1 MANISEIQQIARK
14 LGLTNIAS
22 GAVNLQDETLSNTDY
37 LLKVLSAELEAVE
50 NASLMKR
57 RQASGLPHRIFS
69 LDKLN
74 KGIAWQVEQLE
85 KLDWIDST
93 EDLVI
98 IGKCDT
104 GKTSLAV
111 HLAEKALKNG
121 ERVFYSDIDTFLEIM
136 RNKEHID
143 KFHRKF
149 RYMLSCGLIIIDE
162 IMYVT
167 ISPADLPLFYRAV
180 NFLKE
185 ERSIVFITNCELS
198 EWTQA
203 AEDHHLMQT
212 LTEKLMSTSQL
223 IRMT

>member
-37 LLKVLSAELEAVE
+37 LLKVLSGELEAVE

-57 RQASGLPHRIFS
+57 RQASELPHRTFS

-85 KLDWIDST
+85 KLDWIDDT

-121 ERVFYSDIDTFLEIM
+121 ERVFYADIDTFLETM

-143 KFHRKF
+143 KYHRKF

-185 ERSIVFITNCELS
+185 ERSIVFITNRELS

-212 LTEKLMSTSQL
+212 LTEKIMSTSQL

>member
-1 MANISEIQQIARK
+1 MASISEIQEIARK
-14 LGLTNIAS
+14 LGLLNIAN
-22 GAVNLQDETLSNTDY
+22 GKVDLNNETLSNTDY
-37 LLKVLSAELEAVE
+37 LLNILKSELETVE
-50 NASLMKR
+50 NAALIKR
-57 RQASGLPHRIFS
+57 RQASQLPHRTFS
-69 LDKLN
+69 IDKLN
-74 KGIAWQVEQLE
+74 KGIAWQIEQLE
-85 KLDWIDST
+85 KLDWIENA
-93 EDLVI
+93 EDLII

-121 ERVFYSDIDTFLEIM
+121 ERVFYADIDTFLEII
-136 RNKEHID
+136 RHKDHVD

-167 ISPADLPLFYRAV
+167 ISPDDLPLFYRSV

-185 ERSIVFITNCELS
+185 ERSMIFITNRELS
-198 EWTQA
+198 DWTQV

>member
-1 MANISEIQQIARK
+1 
-14 LGLTNIAS
+14 
-22 GAVNLQDETLSNTDY
+22 
-37 LLKVLSAELEAVE
+37 
-50 NASLMKR
+50 MKR
-57 RQASGLPHRIFS
+57 RQASGLPHRTFS

-85 KLDWIDST
+85 KLDWIDNT
-93 EDLVI
+93 EDVVI

-121 ERVFYSDIDTFLEIM
+121 ERVFYADIDTFLEIM
-136 RNKEHID
+136 RNKEQID
-143 KFHRKF
+143 KYHRKF

-167 ISPADLPLFYRAV
+167 ISP
-180 NFLKE
+180 E
-185 ERSIVFITNCELS
+185 G
-198 EWTQA
+198 
-203 AEDHHLMQT
+203 HHLMQT

>member
-22 GAVNLQDETLSNTDY
+22 GAVNLNDETLSNTDY
-37 LLKVLSAELEAVE
+37 LLKVLSGELEAVE

-57 RQASGLPHRIFS
+57 RQASGLPHRTFF

-85 KLDWIDST
+85 KLDWINDT

-121 ERVFYSDIDTFLEIM
+121 ERVFYADIDSFL
-136 RNKEHID
+136 
-143 KFHRKF
+143 
-149 RYMLSCGLIIIDE
+149 
-162 IMYVT
+162 
-167 ISPADLPLFYRAV
+167 
-180 NFLKE
+180 
-185 ERSIVFITNCELS
+185 
-198 EWTQA
+198 
-203 AEDHHLMQT
+203 
-212 LTEKLMSTSQL
+212 
-223 IRMT
+223 

>member
-1 MANISEIQQIARK
+1 MASISEIQQIARK
-14 LGLTNIAS
+14 LGLTNIAN
-22 GAVNLQDETLSNTDY
+22 GVVNLKDETLSNTDY
-37 LLKVLSAELEAVE
+37 LLKVLSGELEAVE
-50 NASLMKR
+50 SASLMKR
-57 RQASGLPHRIFS
+57 RQASRLPHRTFS

-85 KLDWIDST
+85 KLDWIDNT
-93 EDLVI
+93 EDIVI

-121 ERVFYSDIDTFLEIM
+121 ERVFYADIDTFLEIM
-136 RNKEHID
+136 RNKEQID
-143 KFHRKF
+143 KYHRKF

-185 ERSIVFITNCELS
+185 ERSIIFITNRELS
-198 EWTQA
+198 EWTQV

-212 LTEKLMSTSQL
+212 LTEKIMSTSQL